1 MLLNRKGKHK
11 KHNSVSTKPKYSGRA
26 GKRYL
31 KQLGTAGEEAV
42 TQELMSKLGNGY
54 LVLSDIMLKGNS
66 GYTTQIDHIV
76 LSIYGIF
83 VIETKNYSGTVYGS
97 ANDMYWQH
105 INRAGVI
112 TKMYNPIRQNN
123 GHIKTLAKVLDMGYE
138 RIVNNSCDFVV
149 FSNKTNLSLNLGVYA
164 SKIVPFDFL
173 VRSIHQYTQ
182 IRFTEQE
189 VWHMY
194 GMLKTMN
201 MKSKYSRNKHNKQ
214 VEALNNRG
222 SRYAL

>member
-1 MLLNRKGKHK
+1 MLLNRKGKRK
-11 KHNSVSTKPKYSGRA
+11 KRNSASTKPKYSGRA

-31 KQLGTAGEEAV
+31 KQLGAAGEEAV

-54 LVLSDIMLKGNS
+54 LVLSDIMFKGNS

-83 VIETKNYSGTVYGS
+83 VIETKNYSGTVYGA
-97 ANDMYWQH
+97 ANDMYWRH
-105 INRAGVI
+105 INRAGVAS
-112 TKMYNPIRQNN
+112 KMYNPIRQNN
-123 GHIKTLAKVLDMGYE
+123 GHIKALARVLDLGYE
-138 RIVNNSCDFVV
+138 RVVNNSCDFVV
-149 FSNKTNLSLNLGVYA
+149 FSSKTNLSLNLGAYA
-164 SKIVPFDFL
+164 QKVVSFDYL
-173 VRSIHQYTQ
+173 IYAIRQYTQ

-222 SRYAL
+222 SR